1 MPLAKIFLASTGLR
15 PVITAPLLA
24 GMALLASA
32 CATGPGADS
41 SLPGAALVGADV
53 AAIHQSFMVLDTHLD
68 TPASLVR
75 PKPFD
80 IMARHDVERDGSQV
94 DVPRMNEGG
103 LDGGFWVIFTP
114 QGAVT
119 PDAYKRVRDTAL
131 LRALAIHKMASAYPD
146 TFGMATTA
154 DEVEAVHA
162 AGKKV
167 VLMSIENSYPLG
179 EDLSLLT
186 TFHKLGVR
194 LVGPVHGANNQ
205 FADSSTDRTGPKWNG
220 LSPAG
225 KELIKE
231 ANRLGMVLDPSH
243 ASDQVLDQMLDLSAT
258 PLLLSHSGTKELY
271 DHPRNVPDAL
281 LKKLAAKGGVIQMNA
296 LGSYMADL
304 PPAPERTA
312 AMQAL
317 RTKWG
322 NADALPPESYEAYL
336 DEMAAINT
344 KYPAS
349 MATFDTYMEQFLHV
363 LKLIGPDHV
372 GMGADWDGG
381 GGVAGMKDITEIP
394 KVTQRLLAE
403 GYTKEDLAKIW
414 GGNVLRV
421 MRASEAYAA
430 AQPK

>member
-1 MPLAKIFLASTGLR
+1 MALAKDLMASAASLR
-15 PVITAPLLA
+15 GRGIILGAA
-24 GMALLASA
+24 ALFASA
-32 CATGPGADS
+32 CATAPVPEGVSPEA
-41 SLPGAALVGADV
+41 
-53 AAIHQSFMVLDTHLD
+53 AAIHQSLMVLDTHLD
-68 TPASLVR
+68 TPASLVGAN
-75 PKPFD
+75 PYD
-80 IMARHDVERDGSQV
+80 IMARHDVDRDGSQV

-103 LDGGFWVIFTP
+103 LDGGYWVIYTP
-114 QGAVT
+114 QGALT
-119 PDAYKRVRDTAL
+119 PDAYQRVRDTAL
-131 LRALAIHKMASAYPD
+131 LRALAIHKMAASYPE

-154 DEVEAVHA
+154 AEVEAVHA

-205 FADSSTDRTGPKWNG
+205 FADSSTDRGGPKWNG

-225 KELIKE
+225 KELIRE

-258 PLLLSHSGTKELY
+258 PLLLSHSGAKELFN
-271 DHPRNVPDAL
+271 HPRNVPDAL
-281 LKKLAAKGGVIQMNA
+281 LKKLASKGGVIQMNA
-296 LGSYMADL
+296 LGAYMAEL
-304 PPAPERTA
+304 PPNPERTTA
-312 AMQAL
+312 IQAL
-317 RTKWG
+317 RAKWG
-322 NADALPPESYEAYL
+322 NPNDLPADRYEAYL
-336 DEMAAINT
+336 DEMAAINA
-344 KYPAS
+344 KHPQPMAS
-349 MATFDTYMEQFLHV
+349 FETYMEQFLHV

-421 MRASEAYAA
+421 MRAAEAYAA

>member
-1 MPLAKIFLASTGLR
+1 MARATEFAALAA
-15 PVITAPLLA
+15 A
-24 GMALLASA
+24 ALMASA
-32 CATGPGADS
+32 CATTPGAT
-41 SLPGAALVGADV
+41 PAAAPAKSTVSAEA
-53 AAIHQSFMVLDTHLD
+53 AAIHQSLMVLDTHLD
-68 TPASLVR
+68 TPASLVGAN
-75 PKPFD
+75 PFD
-80 IMARHDVERDGSQV
+80 IMARHDVDRDGSQV

-103 LDGGFWVIFTP
+103 LDGGYWVIFTP
-114 QGAVT
+114 QGALT
-119 PDAYKRVRDTAL
+119 PEAYQRTRDTAL
-131 LRALAIHKMASAYPD
+131 LRAVAIHKMAAANPE

-154 DEVEAVHA
+154 AEVEAVHA

-167 VLMSIENSYPLG
+167 VLISIENSYPLG

-186 TFHKLGVR
+186 TFYKLGAR

-205 FADSSTDRTGPKWNG
+205 FADSSTDRAGPKWNG

-225 KELIKE
+225 KELVKE
-231 ANRLGMVLDPSH
+231 ANRLGMVVDPSH
-243 ASDQVLDQMLDLSAT
+243 ASDQVLDQILDLSAT
-258 PLLLSHSGTKELY
+258 PILLSHSGTKELY

-281 LKKLAAKGGVIQMNA
+281 LKKLAEKDGVIQMNA
-296 LGSYMADL
+296 LGAYMAQL
-304 PPAPERTA
+304 APNPERTA
-312 AMQAL
+312 AITAL

-322 NADALPPESYEAYL
+322 NPNELSPERYEAYL
-336 DEMAAINT
+336 DEMAAINKT
-344 KYPAS
+344 NPQP

-394 KVTQRLLAE
+394 KVTERLLAE

-414 GGNVLRV
+414 GGNILRV
-421 MRASEAYAA
+421 MRAAEAYAA